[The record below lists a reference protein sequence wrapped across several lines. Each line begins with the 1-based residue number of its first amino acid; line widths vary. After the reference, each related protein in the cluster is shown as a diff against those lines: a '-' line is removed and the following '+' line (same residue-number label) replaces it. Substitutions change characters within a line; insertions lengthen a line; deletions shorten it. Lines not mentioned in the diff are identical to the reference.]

1 MRNIIIQ
8 HLKSA
13 KSFVTEILIR
23 RMSKYVWWA
32 LRQRI
37 SRHNE
42 HFAKF
47 RYQEKRSSH
56 ITHVCRHH
64 VRPNSCTCSHERE
77 VSPKKSNGIL
87 AANAITVAEIKSDYV
102 QYLSKYLVHQI
113 SCVDVWRSVILLIN
127 ILRW

>member
-1 MRNIIIQ
+1 M
-8 HLKSA
+8 
-13 KSFVTEILIR
+13 
-23 RMSKYVWWA
+23 YVWWA

-87 AANAITVAEIKSDYV
+87 AANAITVAKIKSDYV
-102 QYLSKYLVHQI
+102 QYI
-113 SCVDVWRSVILLIN
+113 SSAPDQLRRCLALNNTSNQHPSVVICN
-127 ILRW
+127 YYHG